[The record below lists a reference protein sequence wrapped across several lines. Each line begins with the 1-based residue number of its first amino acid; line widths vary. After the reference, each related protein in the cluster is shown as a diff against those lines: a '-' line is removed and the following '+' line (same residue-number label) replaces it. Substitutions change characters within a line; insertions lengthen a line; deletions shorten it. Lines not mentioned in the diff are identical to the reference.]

1 MRISGLSITEI
12 VVVLAISALLIA
24 VAVPS
29 YRALTI
35 SNQLSSTINL
45 FVATLALARTQAV
58 NNTQRV
64 AICASSNGQQ
74 CNTEQYEQGWIVFVD
89 HNQNNSRE
97 GFAETLI
104 WVQEALPA
112 AFSLRATAAYKS
124 VVAMTPSGR
133 LARGISG
140 NITLCFEREPYISR
154 KIILIPSGRMRVV
167 SHAIKSC
174 NL

>member
-74 CNTEQYEQGWIVFVD
+74 CNTEQYE
-89 HNQNNSRE
+89 
-97 GFAETLI
+97 
-104 WVQEALPA
+104 
-112 AFSLRATAAYKS
+112 
-124 VVAMTPSGR
+124 
-133 LARGISG
+133 
-140 NITLCFEREPYISR
+140 
-154 KIILIPSGRMRVV
+154 
-167 SHAIKSC
+167 
-174 NL
+174 

>member
-124 VVAMTPSGR
+124 LVTTLRLLQTQKIPSNR
-133 LARGISG
+133 V
-140 NITLCFEREPYISR
+140 NIVSANC
-154 KIILIPSGRMRVV
+154 KHVIILIV
-167 SHAIKSC
+167 I
-174 NL
+174 